1 MNFFSINNPKNIV
14 NFRTAVLRG
23 IADDGGLYMPTH
35 IPRLSPGF
43 IETLP
48 SLTLQEIALEVIYHF
63 TDSISKNDLQNII
76 EPAINFDAPLKVLS
90 ERLSILELF
99 HGPTLAFKD
108 FGARFLANVLAY
120 FIKNEDKELIILVAT
135 SGDTGSAV
143 ANSFYEIGGVKV
155 GLLYPSGMVSKIQEK
170 QLTTMGKNIHAF
182 EIEGTFDD
190 CQFLVKTAFLDS
202 DIKKKFNLSSA
213 NSINIARLLPQSFY
227 YFYSYGQ
234 LKRILNQEKPIF
246 TVPSGNFGN
255 LTAGLIASQMGL
267 PVNRFIAAVNA
278 NAIFPHYLRTGEYKP
293 KAAIKTISNAMDVGN
308 PSNFARVVALYSK
321 HLDRIRRSIY
331 SDSATDNETLQTIQE
346 IYASFN
352 YIIDPHGAVGCC
364 VLKKFNISTKSSVH
378 SIVLETAHPAKF
390 ADSVESALKIKVEIP
405 SRLADCLGKQ
415 KRAIKISNQFDDFKI
430 ALLEAI

>member
-23 IADDGGLYMPTH
+23 IADDGGLYMPIH
-35 IPRLSPGF
+35 IPKLSPGF

-76 EPAINFDAPLKVLS
+76 ERAINFDAPLKVLS
-90 ERLSILELF
+90 EKLSILELF

-108 FGARFLANVLAY
+108 FGARFLTNVLAY
-120 FIKNEDKELIILVAT
+120 FNKNEDKELIILVAT

-143 ANSFYEIGGVKV
+143 ANSFYEIGGIKV

-190 CQFLVKTAFLDS
+190 CQCLVKMAFLDP

-213 NSINIARLLPQSFY
+213 NSINVARLLPQSFY
-227 YFYSYGQ
+227 YFYAYGQ
-234 LKRILNQEKPIF
+234 LKNILNQDQLIF

-255 LTAGLIASQMGL
+255 LTAGLIASRMGL

-278 NAIFPHYLRTGEYKP
+278 NAVFPHYLRTGKYKP

-308 PSNFARVVALYSK
+308 PSNFARVAALFNND
-321 HLDRIRRSIY
+321 LDRIRRSIY
-331 SDSATDNETLQTIQE
+331 SDSIKDHETMQTIQE
-346 IYASFN
+346 IYKSFN

-364 VLKKFNISTKSSVH
+364 ALKKFNKSTQNSLH

-390 ADSVESALKIKVEIP
+390 ADIVESALNMNVEIP
-405 SRLADCLGKQ
+405 NRLTECLIRQ
-415 KRAIKISNQFDDFKI
+415 KKAFKISNQFKDFKI
-430 ALLEAI
+430 ALLNTM